1 MVWGPAPAAG
11 GGCSDVSIR
20 KVSFMPSTPAS
31 CNGHRRRQAP
41 QRLSATESGQST
53 RSVDRPVG
61 HCALCTHC
69 VLYMVHYALCIVHS
83 DLPQRGGCHRAPIEL
98 RHPALRAVARNPRR
112 LGPFDVQGAAL
123 HHNPR

>member
-61 HCALCTHC
+61 HCALCIHC
-69 VLYMVHYALCIVHS
+69 VLYMVHYALCIVQCAFR
-83 DLPQRGGCHRAPIEL
+83 PPTA
-98 RHPALRAVARNPRR
+98 RR
-112 LGPFDVQGAAL
+112 LP
-123 HHNPR
+123 PRTDRAQASCTPRCRTQPEAIRAI